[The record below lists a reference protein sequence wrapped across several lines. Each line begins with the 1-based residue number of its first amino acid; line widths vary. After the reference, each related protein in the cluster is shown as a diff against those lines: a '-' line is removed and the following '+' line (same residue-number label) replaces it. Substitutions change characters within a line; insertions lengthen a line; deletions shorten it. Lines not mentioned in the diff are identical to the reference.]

1 MAPFDDL
8 PSPSLPELTA
18 RRIAG
23 VYFAF
28 GVLWILFSDAIVYL
42 FVSDPRTRF
51 RIEATKGGLFVV
63 ISALLVYGLTA
74 RAHERQRETTQR
86 LRQQTR
92 ELSILHRIVRH
103 NLRNIATVIGGRV
116 ETARDADEVEP
127 HLEVLERKADR
138 LATLAEKANLLR
150 GVSAQ
155 SADHRVE
162 QDLSRAITDIC
173 AQYRS
178 DYPDATIAFDGPENL
193 RTLVPARLGFAITEL
208 LENAVVHGGPGATV
222 TIELTADSEAIRVV
236 VADDGPGLPDSERT
250 AVKGDVEDVLAHSEG
265 VGLWLVRLI
274 VEKAGGR
281 LSVSESSLSGT
292 AVTLSVPRID
302 DDRS

>member
-1 MAPFDDL
+1 MVPFDDL
-8 PSPSLPELTA
+8 PTLSLPELTA
-18 RRIAG
+18 RRIAAT
-23 VYFAF
+23 YFAF
-28 GVLWILFSDAIVYL
+28 GVLWILFSDAVVYL
-42 FVSDPRTRF
+42 FVPDPEARF
-51 RIEATKGGLFVV
+51 RIEALKGGLFVV
-63 ISALLVYGLTA
+63 VSALLVYGLTE
-74 RAHERQRETTQR
+74 RAHERQRETTRR

-103 NLRNIATVIGGRV
+103 NLRNIATVIGGRI

-127 HLEVLERKADR
+127 HLEVVERKAGR

-162 QDLSRAITDIC
+162 QDLSQAITDIC
-173 AQYRS
+173 VQYRS

-193 RTLVPARLGFAITEL
+193 RTLVPARLGFAISEL
-208 LENAVVHGGPGATV
+208 LENAVVHAGPNPTV
-222 TIELTADSEAIRVV
+222 VVSLTADGDAYRLA

-250 AVKGDVEDVLAHSEG
+250 AVEGDVEDVLAHSEG

-274 VEKAGGR
+274 VEKADGG
-281 LSVSESSLSGT
+281 LSVSESSLGGA

-302 DDRS
+302 DN